1 MHPLPTQ
8 RRRSTESLD
17 ARQNLLL
24 AALTAREWQRWLPQ
38 LEYVDMP
45 AGLVIS
51 ECGVAMSHAYFP
63 ATAMVALLYGT
74 ETGDSAET
82 AIIGNEGMIGTS
94 LFMGGDS
101 TLSRGV
107 VQSSGHGFRMKA
119 SAIKEEIQQ
128 PLILQL
134 LLRYAQA
141 VIAQTLQTAACNR
154 HHSLEQQLCR
164 LLLMTLDRTQGAEL
178 VMTHER
184 LSIMLGVRREGVT
197 ENALKLQDAGL
208 IRYARGHITALDR
221 PGLEHR
227 ACECYAVVQK
237 EYGRLLPELTA
248 VRSPFRRDSTQVS
261 RFASPAIP
269 VSRILL

>member
-1 MHPLPTQ
+1 MFFKGTYMYPLPTQ

-24 AALTAREWQRWLPQ
+24 AALTATEWQRWLPQ

-45 AGLVIS
+45 VGLVIS

-119 SAIKEEIQQ
+119 SAIKEEIRQ

-208 IRYARGHITALDR
+208 IRYARGHITVLDR
-221 PGLEHR
+221 TGLEHR
-227 ACECYAVVQK
+227 ACECYAVVRQ

-248 VRSPFRRDSTQVS
+248 VRSPFRGGSAQVS
-261 RFASPAIP
+261 RFASC
-269 VSRILL
+269 V